1 MTTAPTG
8 VIGNSKGRG
17 PMRILQSWTPQRLT
31 RLRQLWESGLDNE
44 QLADAMQTTK
54 FAIEQILKRQHMVRP
69 NAWPPERT
77 ERFKQLWAD
86 DNLTTGEIAKA
97 IGLDHQASVSHRAAD
112 LGLPARQPKKEW
124 TKAESERLKQLW
136 AKGYRAKRISKL
148 LGRTYDSVTHRVDAL
163 GLMRRDASWSEW
175 TRERDAEFRRWYEVE
190 PQLSLKQIALQL
202 GCTYSAIV
210 NRRGV
215 LNLPLRSRTS
225 LVSLAAWDFMNEA
238 QRRNLPE
245 HRIPVRR
252 HVKSKRTPKPW
263 GTKTF

>member
-1 MTTAPTG
+1 
-8 VIGNSKGRG
+8 
-17 PMRILQSWTPQRLT
+17 MRILQSWTPQRLT

-54 FAIEQILKRQHMVRP
+54 PAITQILKRQRMVRP
-69 NAWPPERT
+69 DAWPPERT

-86 DNLTTGEIAKA
+86 DSLTTHEVAKA
-97 IGLDHQASVSHRAAD
+97 IGLGHFASASHRAAA
-112 LGLPARQPKKEW
+112 LGLPARQTKNGW

-136 AKGYRAKRISKL
+136 AKGYRAKRISEL
-148 LGRTYDSVTHRVDAL
+148 LGRTYDSVAGHVEAM
-163 GLMRRDASWSEW
+163 GLPRRAISWSEW
-175 TRERDAEFRRWYEVE
+175 TRERDAEFRRLYERE

-210 NRRGV
+210 IRRMV

-245 HRIPVRR
+245 HRLPVRR
-252 HVKSKRTPKPW
+252 HLKSKRTPKPW